1 VTASRNTTAL
11 RIRREDVTKWNQRR
25 MNAARISVTEDT
37 LQLTVVAHDTS
48 QIFNLDN
55 VPPVELKI
63 VLQKCAWCEKP
74 FIQSTS
80 YQKFCSVRCRVTAH
94 RKCEPEPNVQQF
106 YERAVISEQDA
117 LRALAG

>member
-1 VTASRNTTAL
+1 
-11 RIRREDVTKWNQRR
+11 
-25 MNAARISVTEDT
+25 
-37 LQLTVVAHDTS
+37 LQLTVVTQDGP
-48 QIFNLDN
+48 QVFNLET

-94 RKCEPEPNVQQF
+94 RKCEPEVRQF
-106 YERAVISEQDA
+106 YESQVISEQDA
-117 LRALAG
+117 LRALVG